1 MALLLAALTGA
12 AAWVSLA
19 RVAATGE
26 TSRIFVFPP
35 WWWLPVFIAGAAAL
49 AMWMRPAAA
58 RLWPLVLSTFLFLP
72 YLPGPMPAAF
82 LIFDGPVEGLV
93 WAAAVAGVWF
103 AVGARPLPI
112 VSSPRSAPWVAAV
125 LAATA
130 YTFGWWYVGD
140 LLPGGDEP
148 HYLVITQSI
157 LLDGDLRIENNH
169 DRGDYRIYKD
179 QPLKPDFIQRG
190 QDGEIY
196 PMHSP
201 GVSALVLPAFAT
213 AGYRGAV
220 AAVITM
226 TAAAAALSWQ
236 AAWLLTASSGAAWFT
251 WAAVFLTTPFFFHG
265 FTIYPDGV
273 GAMCTAAGLWLL
285 LTLEMRKPAATW
297 QLALSGV
304 ALAILPWLH
313 ARFALVAGALGGAVV
328 LRLWDVKRGAVFLA
342 APVAVAAGW
351 FTYFY
356 VIWGTPNPSA
366 PQGRDLMLTVDQMR
380 QGGVGMLFDQQF
392 GFLTH
397 APVYLLAAA
406 GSILVARRH
415 SRLAIELALASV
427 PYVVITASFA
437 AWFGGVS
444 APGRYLAALVPMAV
458 VPIAFWW
465 RDRSSAPARAFALLL
480 LLLSAG
486 LIVPKLLV
494 DQGLLAYNDQ
504 EGYDFLLDWM
514 GRSVDLPAAFPSVFR
529 DGPGS
534 ALIDA
539 TVWLAAAVSVAVIAA
554 RAAHVSRGAAWTVT
568 AAAAILTML
577 GAATIVWA
585 RHDVDAVRPSTSQLA
600 TLRAIAPDRRAES
613 LEVRNVARRPHADG
627 AVLRASMLPAGEYE
641 FLQGTSVPRNVRIEV
656 GRTDQAVEE
665 HRVFRLPVTVHS
677 VTLRSDGGPAVDP
690 RLQVRRLFRPA
701 IEQAFARRATRYGHT
716 QAYFMDDSSY
726 MERNGFWTRGEET
739 TTIVFVPDREGDWTL
754 ILQSGPVATAATV
767 SVGEWRERLEFAPH
781 QQRPITLPPM
791 PGASTAMPTV
801 RVVTIRTEDWFRP
814 GDRDPQN
821 QDTRRLGLFG
831 LVPQ

>member
-12 AAWVSLA
+12 AAWMSLA
-19 RVAATGE
+19 RVAATSQ
-26 TSRIFVFPP
+26 TDRIFVLPP
-35 WWWLPVFIAGAAAL
+35 WWWLPALIAVAL
-49 AMWMRPAAA
+49 ALTMWRRPSGL
-58 RLWPLVLSTFLFLP
+58 RLWPLVLSAFVFLP
-72 YLPGPMPAAF
+72 YLPGPLPAAF
-82 LIFDGPVEGLV
+82 LIFDGPVEGFL
-93 WAAAVAGVWF
+93 WAAVAAGVWF
-103 AVGARPLPI
+103 AAGARPVPI
-112 VSSPRSAPWVAAV
+112 VSDPRRAPWAAAI

-130 YTFGWWYVGD
+130 YALGWWQVGD

-148 HYLVITQSI
+148 HYLVITQSL
-157 LLDGDLRIENNH
+157 LLDGDLQIENNH
-169 DRGDYRIYKD
+169 DRGDYRVYKD

-190 QDGEIY
+190 KDGEIY

-201 GVSALVLPAFAT
+201 GVSVLVLPAFAA

-220 AAVITM
+220 ATVITM

-236 AAWLLTASSGAAWFT
+236 AAWLITTSVSAAWVA
-251 WAAVFLTTPFFFHG
+251 WAAVFITTPFFFHG

-273 GAMCTAAGLWLL
+273 AGLFTAAGVWLL
-285 LTLEMRKPAATW
+285 MTLEMRKPAAAW
-297 QLALSGV
+297 QVALTGV
-304 ALAILPWLH
+304 ALSILPWLH
-313 ARFALVAGALGGAVV
+313 ARFALVAGALGGAIV
-328 LRLWDVKRGAVFLA
+328 LRLWDVRRAAVFLA
-342 APVAVAAGW
+342 APVVVAAGW

-380 QGGVGMLFDQQF
+380 QGSVGLLFDQQF

-406 GSILVARRH
+406 GFILLARHRP
-415 SRLAIELALASV
+415 RLSIELALASL

-444 APGRYLAALVPMAV
+444 APARYLAALVPMAAA
-458 VPIAFWW
+458 PIAWWW
-465 RDRSSAPARAFALLL
+465 RERSSVPERAFTLLL
-480 LLLSAG
+480 LLLSVG
-486 LIVPKLLV
+486 LLVPKLLV

-514 GRSVDLPAAFPSVFR
+514 GRSVDLGAAFPSVFR
-529 DGPGS
+529 DAPTS

-539 TVWLAAAVSVAVIAA
+539 TVWLAAGAVVFLTT
-554 RAAHVSRGAAWTVT
+554 RAAAVSRGGAWTVT
-568 AAAAILTML
+568 AASAIAAML

-585 RHDVDAVRPSTSQLA
+585 RHGVDAVRPSTSQLA
-600 TLRAIAPDRRAES
+600 MLRAIAPDRRAES
-613 LEVRNVARRPHADG
+613 LEVLNVARGPHADG

-641 FLQGTSVPRNVRIEV
+641 FVQGTGVPRDIRIEV
-656 GRTDQAVEE
+656 GRTDQITE
-665 HRVFRLPVTVHS
+665 RRGVFRLPVTVHS
-677 VTLRSDGGPAVDP
+677 VTVRSDGPPVVNP
-690 RLQVRRLFRPA
+690 RLRVQRLFPPV
-701 IEQAFARRATRYGHT
+701 IEHAFARRATRYGHT

-726 MERNGFWTRGEET
+726 MERDGFWTRGEET
-739 TTIVFVPDREGDWTL
+739 TTIVFVPDRDGDWTL

-767 SVGEWRERLEFAPH
+767 SMGEWEERLEFAPH
-781 QQRPITLPPM
+781 QQRPVTLPPM
-791 PGASTAMPTV
+791 PAASTAMPTV
-801 RVVTIRTEDWFRP
+801 RVVTIRTEAWFRP
-814 GDRDPQN
+814 GDRDPQS

>member
-12 AAWVSLA
+12 AAWMSLA
-19 RVAATGE
+19 RVAATSE
-26 TSRIFVFPP
+26 THRILVLPS
-35 WWWLPVFIAGAAAL
+35 WWWLPPFCAAAVAL
-49 AMWMRPAAA
+49 RMGGGPAAS
-58 RLWPLVLSTFLFLP
+58 RLLPLALSAFVFLP
-72 YLPGPMPAAF
+72 YLPGPLPAAF
-82 LIFDGPVEGLV
+82 LAFDGPVEGFL
-93 WAAAVAGVWF
+93 WAAVAAGVWF
-103 AVGARPLPI
+103 TAGTRPLPI
-112 VSSPRSAPWVAAV
+112 VSDPRRAPLAAAII
-125 LAATA
+125 AATA
-130 YTFGWWYVGD
+130 YAFGWWQVGD

-169 DRGDYRIYKD
+169 DRGDYRVYKD

-190 QDGEIY
+190 KDGEIY

-201 GVSALVLPAFAT
+201 GVSVLVLPAFAA

-220 AAVITM
+220 AAVVTM
-226 TAAAAALSWQ
+226 TAAASALSWQ
-236 AAWLLTASSGAAWFT
+236 AAWLLTASISGAWFA

-273 GAMCTAAGLWLL
+273 GGLFTAAGVWLL
-285 LTLEMRKPAATW
+285 LMLEMRKPAATW
-297 QLALSGV
+297 QVALTGLALSV
-304 ALAILPWLH
+304 LPWLH
-313 ARFALVAGALGGAVV
+313 ARFALVAGALGIAIA
-328 LRLWDVKRGAVFLA
+328 LRLWDVRRAAVFLA
-342 APVAVAAGW
+342 APVVVAAGW

-380 QGGVGMLFDQQF
+380 QGGVGILFDQQF
-392 GFLTH
+392 GFVSH

-406 GSILVARRH
+406 GFMLLARH
-415 SRLAIELALASV
+415 HLRLSIELALATV

-444 APGRYLAALVPMAV
+444 APARYLATL
-458 VPIAFWW
+458 VPIAIVPIAWWW
-465 RDRSSAPARAFALLL
+465 RDRSSAPTRAFSLLL

-494 DQGLLAYNDQ
+494 DHGLLAYNDQ

-514 GRSVDLPAAFPSVFR
+514 GRSVDLGAAFPSVFR
-529 DGPGS
+529 DAPAT

-539 TVWLAAAVSVAVIAA
+539 AVWLAAGALVAFLSS
-554 RAAHVSRGAAWTVT
+554 RAAGVSRGAAWTMT
-568 AAAAILTML
+568 SAMAIATML
-577 GAATIVWA
+577 GAATIVWG
-585 RHDVDAVRPSTSQLA
+585 RHGVRPIRPSTSQLA
-600 TLRAIAPDRRAES
+600 MLRAIAPDRRAEA
-613 LEVRNVARRPHADG
+613 LEVRNVARTPHTDG
-627 AVLRASMLPAGEYE
+627 AILRASMLPAGEYE
-641 FLQGTSVPRNVRIEV
+641 FIADTGVSGQVRAEI
-656 GRTDQAVEE
+656 GRTDQVTEE
-665 HRVFRLPVTVHS
+665 GGVLRLPVTVHS
-677 VTLRSDGGPAVDP
+677 VTLRSAGTPVVNP
-690 RLQVRRLFRPA
+690 RLRVRRLFPPVV
-701 IEQAFARRATRYGHT
+701 EHAFARRATRYGHT

-726 MERNGFWTRGEET
+726 MERDGFWTRGEET
-739 TTIVFVPDREGDWTL
+739 TTIVFVPDRDGDWTL
-754 ILQSGPVATAATV
+754 ILQSGPVPTAATV
-767 SVGEWRERLEFAPH
+767 SMGEREERLEFAPH

-791 PGASTAMPTV
+791 PGAPTATPTA
-801 RVVTIRTEDWFRP
+801 RVVTIRTEAWFRP

>member
-12 AAWVSLA
+12 AAWTSLA

-26 TSRIFVFPP
+26 SHRIFVLPP
-35 WWWLPVFIAGAAAL
+35 WWWLPAFIAVAAAL
-49 AMWMRPAAA
+49 TAWRRPAAS
-58 RLWPLVLSTFLFLP
+58 RLWPLALSAFVFLP
-72 YLPGPMPAAF
+72 YLPGALPAAF
-82 LIFDGPVEGLV
+82 LVFDGPVEGFLWAAIAAGLWFATGARSV
-93 WAAAVAGVWF
+93 PIVSDPRRAPWAAA
-103 AVGARPLPI
+103 I
-112 VSSPRSAPWVAAV
+112 

-130 YTFGWWYVGD
+130 YATGWWHVGD

-148 HYLVITQSI
+148 HYLVITQSL

-169 DRGDYRIYKD
+169 DRGDYRVYKD

-190 QDGEIY
+190 KDGEIY

-201 GVSALVLPAFAT
+201 GVSVLVLPAFAA

-226 TAAAAALSWQ
+226 TAAASALSWQ
-236 AAWLLTASSGAAWFT
+236 AAWLLTASVSAAWFA

-273 GAMCTAAGLWLL
+273 GGLFTAAGVWLL
-285 LTLEMRKPAATW
+285 VTLAMRRPAATW

-304 ALAILPWLH
+304 ALSVLPWLH
-313 ARFALVAGALGGAVV
+313 ARFALVAGALGAAIV
-328 LRLWDVKRGAVFLA
+328 LRLWDRRRAAVFLA
-342 APVAVAAGW
+342 APLVVAAGW

-380 QGGVGMLFDQQF
+380 QGGVGILFDQQF
-392 GFLTH
+392 GFASH
-397 APVYLLAAA
+397 APVYLLAAT
-406 GSILVARRH
+406 GFMLLARH
-415 SRLAIELALASV
+415 HPRLSIELALASV

-444 APGRYLAALVPMAV
+444 APARYLAALVPIAV
-458 VPIAFWW
+458 VPIAWWW
-465 RDRSSAPARAFALLL
+465 RERSSAPARSFSLLL

-486 LIVPKLLV
+486 LIVPKLVV

-514 GRSVDLPAAFPSVFR
+514 GPSVDLGAAFPSVFR
-529 DGPGS
+529 DAPAT

-539 TVWLAAAVSVAVIAA
+539 AVWLSAGALVAFLSS
-554 RAAHVSRGAAWTVT
+554 RAAGVSRGAAWTVT
-568 AAAAILTML
+568 AAMAIATML
-577 GAATIVWA
+577 GAATIVWG
-585 RHDVDAVRPSTSQLA
+585 RHGVTAVRPSTSQLA
-600 TLRAIAPDRRAES
+600 LLRAVAPDRRAEA
-613 LEVRNVARRPHADG
+613 LEVLNVSRAPLADG

-641 FLQGTSVPRNVRIEV
+641 FLQGAGMPRNVRVQV
-656 GRTDQAVEE
+656 GRTDQAIEE
-665 HRVFRLPVTVHS
+665 GGVLRLPVTVHS
-677 VTLRSDGGPAVDP
+677 VTLRSDGAPVVNP
-690 RLQVRRLFRPA
+690 RLRVRRLFPPA
-701 IEQAFARRATRYGHT
+701 IDHGFARRATRYGHT

-726 MERNGFWTRGEET
+726 MERDGFWTRGEEA
-739 TTIVFVPDREGDWTL
+739 TTIVFVPDRDGDWTL
-754 ILQSGPVATAATV
+754 ILQSGPVSTAATV
-767 SVGEWRERLEFAPH
+767 SMGAWEERLEFAPH

-791 PGASTAMPTV
+791 PGASTAMPTA
-801 RVVTIRTEDWFRP
+801 RVVTIRTEAWFRP